1 LPCRYI
7 AEIFDKITYLERH
20 NETDEIFVLME
31 GSAQLIFN
39 EDKERMTME
48 KNKLYNVPKGMWHNI
63 KVSQDAVLLIF
74 ENENTSRE
82 NTDYIHFN

>member
-1 LPCRYI
+1 
-7 AEIFDKITYLERH
+7 
-20 NETDEIFVLME
+20 ME